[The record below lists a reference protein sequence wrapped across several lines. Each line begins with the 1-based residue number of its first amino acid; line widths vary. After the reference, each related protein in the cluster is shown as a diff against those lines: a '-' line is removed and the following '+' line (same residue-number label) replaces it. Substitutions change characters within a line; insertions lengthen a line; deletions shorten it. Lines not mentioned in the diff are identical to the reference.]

1 MEPSSSSSSSF
12 ENKQP
17 EKVEEWEDFE
27 QALARLWSLSSALNQ
42 ANLRKLSL
50 QDKLQSHIQ
59 VCFRFIFRFHI
70 IVSFNLI
77 VSCF

>member
-1 MEPSSSSSSSF
+1 MEPSSSSSSSTSS
-12 ENKQP
+12 ESKKRE

-50 QDKLQSHIQ
+50 QDQLQSHLQ
-59 VCFRFIFRFHI
+59 VVLTALYHC
-70 IVSFNLI
+70 VSFI
-77 VSCF
+77 I